1 MALAR
6 PAAVGKKNLAG
17 EGERMREKRME
28 KKNDTKVLS
37 VAATE
42 TR

>member
-6 PAAVGKKNLAG
+6 PAAVGKENLAE
-17 EGERMREKRME
+17 EGERMREKKNG
-28 KKNDTKVLS
+28 KKNDTEILS

-42 TR
+42 IR